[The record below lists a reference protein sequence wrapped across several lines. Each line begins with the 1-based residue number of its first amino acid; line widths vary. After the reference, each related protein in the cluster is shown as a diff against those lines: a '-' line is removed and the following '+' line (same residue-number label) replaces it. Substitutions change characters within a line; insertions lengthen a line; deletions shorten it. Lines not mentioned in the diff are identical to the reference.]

1 MLELIDVEKIVP
13 LMKLVKDIPTVVGYG
28 SLALAGL
35 ASSGALN
42 TPLRKLV
49 AKLVISG
56 SIMVVVSSKASKI
69 ILPPKIAV
77 PIKPPS
83 EDLLLLDREAFL
95 ERQSVLWDSSFYI
108 DSQFKV
114 YFGGLEELDLNQI
127 KLDSVLLEATQQ
139 ELLQI
144 VASDKFLLVSDVI
157 TRIVE

>member
-1 MLELIDVEKIVP
+1 MLDLIDVEKIVP

-77 PIKPPS
+77 PIKLPS

-108 DSQFKV
+108 DSEFKV
-114 YFGGLEELDLNQI
+114 FFGGLEELGLDQI

-139 ELLQI
+139 ELLEI
-144 VASDKFLLVSDVI
+144 VASDKFLLVSDVV
-157 TRIVE
+157 TRIIE

>member
-1 MLELIDVEKIVP
+1 MFDLIDVEKIVP

-77 PIKPPS
+77 PIKLPS

-114 YFGGLEELDLNQI
+114 YFGGLEELSLNQI

-144 VASDKFLLVSDVI
+144 VASDKFLLVSDVV